1 MGNMILFLS
10 CMLCGAIF
18 IGLGIYAAKKK
29 TPMNFWS
36 GVDVP
41 RESISDI
48 PAYNRAMGRL
58 WGGYSAVWF
67 ISGVAGLWQ
76 PVAATVLMCVLGS
89 GGAVALVLIYK
100 RIEKKYRVK

>member
-1 MGNMILFLS
+1 MGKVIFFVS
-10 CMLCGAIF
+10 CMICWAIF
-18 IGLGIYAAKKK
+18 LGLGVYAVRRR

-36 GVDVP
+36 GAQVP
-41 RESISDI
+41 SENITDI

-67 ISGVAGLWQ
+67 ISGLVGLWR
-76 PVAATVLMCVLGS
+76 PVAATVLMSVLGAA
-89 GGAVALVLIYK
+89 GAVVLVLVYK